1 VIDKKFNEL
10 LYSYKEITVRYDTK
24 NKALWYYFNPSQR
37 PCYTMEMI
45 REIHHFQLAVIDYF
59 KFYKMKPKTPINYIV
74 MASQSDGVFN
84 YGGDLNFF
92 AQLIRKKDRKGLFEY
107 AKACIDILYLQ
118 SQNLKLPITTISLVE
133 GSALGGGFEAALS
146 SDILITQKD
155 VKIGLPEIRFNLFPG
170 MGAYSFLA
178 RIIGVKETEE
188 LMTSGKIYSSQEIY
202 EKGLITILAEPYE
215 AKKALDK
222 FIEEDSKF
230 LNGMQAIRSS
240 RRIYKNID
248 YLELLDITKVW
259 VDAALNLDHK
269 DLKVMYQLTKTQKIK
284 GAQTKQRT
292 KQDRRIQNNMLSF
305 PILDHAQNS
314 VTYDRRL
321 IMDRRA

>member
-1 VIDKKFNEL
+1 MIDKKFNEL